1 MSILL
6 YLDTMDTQALFSQ
19 ASAISTREVAAFF
32 SISEAD
38 ARTWADD
45 LDVSRVGPSFAWT
58 IEDVEALAAE
68 LDAGDDDDEEEDD
81 DDADEEVDT
90 DDDDNDE
97 NDDSTDDEAEESD

>member
-1 MSILL
+1 MNA
-6 YLDTMDTQALFSQ
+6 QALFSQ

-38 ARTWADD
+38 ARNWADD

-68 LDAGDDDDEEEDD
+68 LDTGEDEDEEGEDD
-81 DDADEEVDT
+81 DDADEEADT
-90 DDDDNDE
+90 DDDDNAE
-97 NDDSTDDEAEESD
+97 NDDATDDGAEESD

>member
-1 MSILL
+1 VSVLL
-6 YLDTMDTQALFSQ
+6 YLDIMDTQALFSQ

-38 ARTWADD
+38 ARTWADE

-68 LDAGDDDDEEEDD
+68 LDTADDADDADDDGDTGDDDEETED
-81 DDADEEVDT
+81 DDAD
-90 DDDDNDE
+90 
-97 NDDSTDDEAEESD
+97 DDEEGENE